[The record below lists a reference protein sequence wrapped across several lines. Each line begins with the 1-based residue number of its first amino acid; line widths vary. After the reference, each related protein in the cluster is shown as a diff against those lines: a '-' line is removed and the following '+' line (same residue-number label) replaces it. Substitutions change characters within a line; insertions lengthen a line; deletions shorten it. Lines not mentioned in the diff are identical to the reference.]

1 MNLTPLQQDALAEM
15 ANISAS
21 RAAKQLSVLLRD
33 RIEITVPRVDI
44 ARLDALS
51 ERLAPMA
58 EEPGLVCIYQE
69 FSGELRGRL
78 HLVFHDEG
86 SQSLVHALVGEA
98 VALSDDDL
106 HAYEH
111 EAMTE
116 IGNII
121 ISTFAAM
128 LADLLDT
135 EFRLGVPHY
144 AEGRTEQVLCGL
156 PDELAQGE
164 DGGNAVIVIE
174 TLLGAAEQDVSGT
187 LMVVLRLH
195 SLERLLQRLDKLVA
209 EYAQGA
215 PAP

>member
-1 MNLTPLQQDALAEM
+1 MNLTALQQDALAEM

-33 RIEITVPRVDI
+33 SIDITVPRVDVANI
-44 ARLDALS
+44 DELSARL
-51 ERLAPMA
+51 EPMA
-58 EEPGLVCIYQE
+58 ADPGLVCVYQE
-69 FSGELRGRL
+69 FNGELRGRL

-98 VALSDDDL
+98 VELTDDDL
-106 HAYEH
+106 RAYEH

-135 EFRLGVPHY
+135 EFRLGIPHY
-144 AEGRTEQVLCGL
+144 AEGRIEQVLCDL
-156 PDELAQGE
+156 PETASEAGE
-164 DGGNAVIVIE
+164 GNAAIIIE
-174 TLLGAAEQDVSGT
+174 TVLRAAGQDISGA

-195 SLERLLQRLDKLVA
+195 SLEHLLGRLDRLI
-209 EYAQGA
+209 QGVSEGA
-215 PAP
+215 RMP